1 MNDKAAKGDVKSK
14 FLDQPVNHFYMLMVS
29 TSILIVLGLVMVFS
43 ASSIHAI
50 DTKGYAFAV
59 ALRQFIFLLL
69 AVPTAIF
76 LARLPVER
84 WEQIA
89 KFGLVISIVLVALVL
104 IPGVGKEVN
113 GNRNWIDLK
122 VIDIQPGEFTKLF
135 LILWASLL
143 LARKERAQK
152 MRFNAIT
159 LIAPGFMIV
168 MAFIMRGG
176 DLGTTS
182 VIAAILAGLL
192 FVSGVDLKK
201 MGLVTAVISLAL
213 AVGIATSDYRRARFL
228 VFLNPF
234 APEDYKSFGWQPA
247 HSLLGLA
254 SGGVF
259 GVGLGGSRQKW
270 GNLPE
275 AHTDFIFAVIGEEL
289 GLLGTLFIL
298 ALLGTLIYCSL
309 RIAMRSSDSF
319 TRFACAGIAS
329 WIAIQTILNIG
340 SAVSLLPV
348 VGVTLPLLSY
358 GGSALIAT
366 YLGIAFIASSALRN
380 PEIKLEVKNFVAE
393 RLHR

>member
-1 MNDKAAKGDVKSK
+1 
-14 FLDQPVNHFYMLMVS
+14 MLMIS

-76 LARLPVER
+76 LARLPLER

-104 IPGVGKEVN
+104 IPGLGKEVN

-159 LIAPGFMIV
+159 LIAPGFIIV

-201 MGLVTAVISLAL
+201 MGLVTAVFSLAL

-275 AHTDFIFAVIGEEL
+275 AHTDFIFSVIGEEL
-289 GLLGTLFIL
+289 GLVGTCAVLVLI
-298 ALLGTLIYCSL
+298 GTLIYSIF
-309 RIAMRSSDSF
+309 RIALKAKDPFSRYA
-319 TRFACAGIAS
+319 TAGIAC
-329 WIAIQTILNIG
+329 WIGIQAILNIG
-340 SAVSLLPV
+340 TAISVLPV
-348 VGVTLPLLSY
+348 VGVTLPLVSY
-358 GGSALIAT
+358 GGSALLTTIFA
-366 YLGIAFIASSALRN
+366 LGFVIGVSLRD
-380 PEIKLEVKNFVAE
+380 KEVSKELVRRFKDK
-393 RLHR
+393 

>member
-1 MNDKAAKGDVKSK
+1 
-14 FLDQPVNHFYMLMVS
+14 MLVGS
-29 TSILIVLGLVMVFS
+29 TLGLSLLGLVMVFS
-43 ASSIHAI
+43 ASSIYSLDAKGSSYAI
-50 DTKGYAFAV
+50 LV
-59 ALRQFIFLLL
+59 RQFIFLVMSIPMAWVFSRLSLAQWKFFARFGFVTSLFLL
-69 AVPTAIF
+69 
-76 LARLPVER
+76 
-84 WEQIA
+84 
-89 KFGLVISIVLVALVL
+89 VLVQL
-104 IPGVGKEVN
+104 IGKSVN
-113 GNRNWIDLK
+113 GNHNWISLGFVD
-122 VIDIQPGEFTKLF
+122 VQPSEVAKF
-135 LILWASLL
+135 LMILWAGFM
-143 LARKERAQK
+143 LAKQERSGVDHTVVLK
-152 MRFNAIT
+152 R
-159 LIAPGFMIV
+159 IAPAFVLCIALV
-168 MAFIMRGG
+168 MAGR
-176 DLGTTS
+176 DLGTAS
-182 VIAAILAGLL
+182 IFACILAGLL
-192 FVSGVDLKK
+192 WVSGLRLGVFGIGLSI
-201 MGLVTAVISLAL
+201 GLVGFA
-213 AVGIATSDYRRARFL
+213 IAILTSQYRVQRFL

-234 APEDYKSFGWQPA
+234 AEDQYKLYGWQPA

-254 SGGVF
+254 SGGIF

-298 ALLGTLIYCSL
+298 ALLGTLIYSSL

-366 YLGIAFIASSALRN
+366 YLGIAFIASGALRE
-380 PEIKLEVKNFVAE
+380 PEIKLEVKNFLAQ